1 MRNFRLLITYPLAYI
16 ILYFAY
22 FPFTVVI
29 AEIFTITLILIQ
41 GTGFETSFFKI
52 FSYTPTLG
60 LWGKSTFEG
69 GIELVI
75 KFFAFWSFIF
85 LLLDKL
91 IILITGNKL
100 KIRRIFLIFFTIIH
114 ILAIVRRWNTDM
126 TFAIIFFYFM
136 SVCLLG
142 TYYLLKKLSQTISH
156 KSS

>member
-16 ILYFAY
+16 IFYFAY
-22 FPFTVVI
+22 LPFTVAI
-29 AEIFTITLILIQ
+29 AETFTITLILIQ

-60 LWGKSTFEG
+60 LWGKSTSEG
-69 GIELVI
+69 GIELAM

-91 IILITGNKL
+91 MGQITGNKFQN
-100 KIRRIFLIFFTIIH
+100 RRIFLVFFTIIH

-136 SVCLLG
+136 SGGFLG
-142 TYYLLKKLSQTISH
+142 IYYLLKKLSQTISH